1 MWGEGVGGRGCGVK
15 VWELKVCK
23 KMGCEGEGGRGGCV
37 GKGGRARGGCTVIQ
51 HI

>member
-1 MWGEGVGGRGCGVK
+1 MWGKGVGIESV
-15 VWELKVCK
+15 K